1 MPILSLERHIDAA
14 VLDGRGS
21 VEVSSGAARIQ
32 GVLREVPHL
41 FVEGAQLQVTLQLGG
56 ERFDAVCRVL
66 DDAVACAPGSRVALE
81 VLRAAPTGISGIE
94 PFDLV
99 PLTPTEGPALKG
111 GHYVLTPP
119 FGSLPPQTA
128 FADAPLEDDEPTGVI
143 GTLREM
149 PVSEIV
155 QTLAGGR
162 RDAIVEIKPKN
173 DSAGSLAV
181 EKGRVVYAQKGTLV
195 GEDAFYALFMVAR
208 GAFRIR
214 YGRRVDQPN
223 IHRDTTFM
231 LLEAA
236 RHLDELNSGRNA
248 RPAESPPLERSMPPV
263 STAPGSMPPGSV
275 PPMSIPP
282 GSMPP
287 VSMPPVS
294 MPPGSMPPAMA
305 DGGWKVP
312 ASSSGL
318 FSRFFDEAGVHTP
331 PPLPSEA
338 VRFQSLRVADVTEL
352 DDPDALDSQP
362 TARERKP
369 AGFSSNP

>member
-21 VEVSSGAARIQ
+21 VEVSSGAVRLL

-41 FVEGAQLQVTLQLGG
+41 FVEGAQLQVTLQVGN

-81 VLRAAPTGISGIE
+81 VLRAAPAGISGIE

-99 PLTPTEGPALKG
+99 PLTPNDLPAPKG

-128 FADAPLEDDEPTGVI
+128 FADAPIEDDEPTGVI

-155 QTLAGGR
+155 QTLASGR
-162 RDAIVEIKPKN
+162 RDAIVEIKPKS
-173 DSAGSLAV
+173 DTAGSLAI
-181 EKGRVVYAQKGTLV
+181 EKGRVVFAQKGRLV
-195 GEDAFYALFMVAR
+195 GEDAFYALFMATR

-214 YGRRVDQPN
+214 YGRHVDHPN
-223 IHRDTTFM
+223 INRETTYL

-236 RHLDELNSGRNA
+236 RHLDELNSGRRE
-248 RPAESPPLERSMPPV
+248 RPLDVPAPPPLAS
-263 STAPGSMPPGSV
+263 SV
-275 PPMSIPP
+275 PPVTVPP
-282 GSMPP
+282 KTLPP
-287 VSMPPVS
+287 TTLSPRAA
-294 MPPGSMPPAMA
+294 MPPASA
-305 DGGWKVP
+305 DGGWRVP
-312 ASSSGL
+312 SSSSGL

-331 PPLPSEA
+331 PPIPMPTESA
-338 VRFQSLRVADVTEL
+338 RFQSLRVPGVADV

-362 TARERKP
+362 TARERRP
-369 AGFSSNP
+369 TSFSSNSNP

>member
-41 FVEGAQLQVTLQLGG
+41 FVEGAQLQVTLQLGS
-56 ERFDAVCRVL
+56 ERFNAVCRVL

-81 VLRAAPTGISGIE
+81 VLRAAPAGISGIE

-99 PLTPTEGPALKG
+99 PLTPAEGPALKG

-155 QTLAGGR
+155 QTLASGR

-181 EKGRVVYAQKGTLV
+181 EKGRVVFAHKGDLH
-195 GEDAFYALFMVAR
+195 GEDAFFALFMVAR

-214 YGRRVDQPN
+214 YGRRVEQPN
-223 IHRDTTFM
+223 IDRETTYL

-236 RHLDELNSGRNA
+236 RHLDELNSGRNL
-248 RPAESPPLERSMPPV
+248 RPSEPPPV
-263 STAPGSMPPGSV
+263 EASV
-275 PPMSIPP
+275 PPVTVPP
-282 GSMPP
+282 TSA
-287 VSMPPVS
+287 
-294 MPPGSMPPAMA
+294 PPASV

-312 ASSSGL
+312 SSSSGL
-318 FSRFFDEAGVHTP
+318 FSRFFDEAGVDTP

-352 DDPDALDSQP
+352 DDADALDSQP
-362 TARERKP
+362 TARQRKP
-369 AGFSSNP
+369 VGLSSNSNP